1 GDDVR
6 RLVSG
11 ALSDAH
17 VFHATIEENL
27 RIAAG
32 TPTSPNGT
40 DARVTAALAAAG
52 LTDWVASLPEGLA
65 TVVGEDG
72 DRMSGGQR
80 QRLVLARAL
89 LGDPPIL
96 LLDEPTEGLD
106 PQTADEVL
114 ADVLRATPDRSVVLV
129 THRLRGLDAVDE
141 ILVLEDGRVTERGTH
156 AELVAAEGYYAELW
170 ASQALAEG
178 RYAGAGLSAG

>member
-1 GDDVR
+1 MPSEPADV
-6 RLVSG
+6 
-11 ALSDAH
+11 DA
-17 VFHATIEENL
+17 
-27 RIAAG
+27 RIA
-32 TPTSPNGT
+32 
-40 DARVTAALAAAG
+40 AALAAAG

-80 QRLVLARAL
+80 QRLILARAL
-89 LGDPPIL
+89 LGDPPVL

-114 ADVLRATPDRSVVLV
+114 ADVLDATPGRSVVLV
-129 THRLRGLDAVDE
+129 THRLRGLEAVDE

-156 AELVAAEGYYAELW
+156 AELVAADGYYAELW
-170 ASQALAEG
+170 GAQELAEG
-178 RYAGAGLSAG
+178 RYAGMG